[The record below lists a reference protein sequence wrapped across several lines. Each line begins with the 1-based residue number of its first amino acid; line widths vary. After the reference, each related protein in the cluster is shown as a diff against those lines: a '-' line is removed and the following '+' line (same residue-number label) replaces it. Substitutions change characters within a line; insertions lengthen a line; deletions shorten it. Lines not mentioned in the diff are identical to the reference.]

1 MNFVTANAA
10 ALLRLIGWVNLS
22 LLLLLT
28 PLYPGEWIARTAPT
42 LFSDAGIF
50 VIALWGL
57 VYLAV
62 SEDPPRY
69 ARLLSVLA
77 LEKAFYAMTGLAWL
91 QQNTA
96 QLPTLFAADPVA
108 GLFYATYGLW
118 DGACAVVLVLLW
130 RHYAIAARTPVG
142 GNKEAP

>member
-1 MNFVTANAA
+1 MKPVIDNAA
-10 ALLRLIGWVNLS
+10 PILRVIGWVNLS

-28 PLYPGEWIARTAPT
+28 PLYDGEWLARTSPT
-42 LFSDAGIF
+42 LFSDAGLF
-50 VIALWGL
+50 TIALWGL

-77 LEKAFYAMTGLAWL
+77 LEKAFYAMTGFAWL
-91 QQNTA
+91 QQQGE

-118 DGACAVVLVLLW
+118 DGACALVLVVLW
-130 RHYAIAARTPVG
+130 QHYRRQPGSAA
-142 GNKEAP
+142 

>member
-1 MNFVTANAA
+1 MKLITDHA
-10 ALLRLIGWVNLS
+10 ALVLRVIGWANVS
-22 LLLLLT
+22 LLLFLT
-28 PLYPGEWIARTAPT
+28 PLYDGEWLARTLPT

-62 SEDPPRY
+62 SEDPARY

-91 QQNTA
+91 QQHGQQ
-96 QLPTLFAADPVA
+96 QLPVLFEADPLA
-108 GLFYATYGLW
+108 GLFYAGYGLW
-118 DGACAVVLVLLW
+118 DGACAIILVILW
-130 RHYAIAARTPVG
+130 RHFRAQAQAA
-142 GNKEAP
+142 